1 MIVRPLQSAVCH
13 LSDLRLDARTEEELF
28 WRWHYADAESSGLQS
43 NWSDR
48 WSTAIRPNQVARIRT
63 CESGGVT
70 EDVGHRCGPIYV
82 PAGQHRYP
90 EYEADLSG
98 MVAYHRMRRI
108 DSALSHCDAEMV
120 AILRRA
126 FADRPDLDLVW
137 LCPITVRGPVL
148 SNLVELTAAA
158 DREWRASRTV
168 KSFRAWLA
176 RLAAKAAAGNGDV
189 RLRRELTTAATVLL
203 AGAGREYA
211 RWRRLGR

>member
-1 MIVRPLQSAVCH
+1 MPTYAVLRH

-28 WRWHYADAESSGLQS
+28 WRWHYAEGEARGLRS
-43 NWSDR
+43 NWADSR
-48 WSTAIRPNQVARIRT
+48 WSERQL
-63 CESGGVT
+63 ESAGL
-70 EDVGHRCGPIYV
+70 RCGPIYV
-82 PAGQHRYP
+82 PAGQRRYP

-98 MVAYHRMRRI
+98 MRAYHRMRRI
-108 DSALSHCDAEMV
+108 DSALSLCDSSKV
-120 AILRRA
+120 DILRRA
-126 FADRPDLDLVW
+126 FHDRPDLDLIW

-168 KSFRAWLA
+168 KPFRAWLA
-176 RLAAKAAAGNGDV
+176 RVAAKAAAGNGDV

>member
-1 MIVRPLQSAVCH
+1 VMPQRTAVFH
-13 LSDLRLDARTEEELF
+13 LADLRLDARTEEELF
-28 WRWHYADAESSGLQS
+28 WRWHYAEGEARGLRS
-43 NWSDR
+43 NWADSR
-48 WSTAIRPNQVARIRT
+48 WSERQL
-63 CESGGVT
+63 ESAGL
-70 EDVGHRCGPIYV
+70 RCGPIYV

-98 MVAYHRMRRI
+98 MRAYHRMRRI
-108 DSALSHCDAEMV
+108 DSALSRCDAEAV

-126 FADRPDLDLVW
+126 FHDRPDLDLIW

-148 SNLVELTAAA
+148 SNLVELTPAA

>member
-1 MIVRPLQSAVCH
+1 MIAPLQAVTSR
-13 LSDLRLDARTEEELF
+13 LSDLRLDPRTEEELF
-28 WRWHYADAESSGLQS
+28 WRWHYADGEAKGLRS
-43 NWSDR
+43 NWADSR
-48 WSTAIRPNQVARIRT
+48 WSERVDSA
-63 CESGGVT
+63 EM
-70 EDVGHRCGPIYV
+70 RCGPVYV

-98 MVAYHRMRRI
+98 MRAYHRIQRI
-108 DSALSHCDAEMV
+108 DSALSRCDAEAV

-126 FADRPDLDLVW
+126 FHDRPDLELIW

-148 SNLVELTAAA
+148 SNLVELTPAAM
-158 DREWRASRTV
+158 REWRASRTV
-168 KSFRAWLA
+168 KPFRPWLA